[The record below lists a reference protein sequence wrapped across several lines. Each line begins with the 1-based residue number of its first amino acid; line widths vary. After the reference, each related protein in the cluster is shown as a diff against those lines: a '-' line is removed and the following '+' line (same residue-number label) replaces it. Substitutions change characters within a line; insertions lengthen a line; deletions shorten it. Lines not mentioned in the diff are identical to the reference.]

1 MNYLPI
7 WDLYQFLYGAIVFFA
22 LGAIFGMWAVKFEK
36 QTSKMIIGL
45 VVLGIIT
52 ILFLVYHY
60 HSVIEILK
68 LIQ

>member
-1 MNYLPI
+1 MNYLPM
-7 WDLYQFLYGAIVFFA
+7 WDLYQFFYGAIVFFA
-22 LGAIFGMWAVKFEK
+22 LGGIFGIWAAKFEK

-52 ILFLVYHY
+52 ILFLIYHY